1 MSADMRKFAYETLT
15 TTFLMPFKRILLVFV
30 CLCLAAASVRANE
43 ADLET
48 LDSYVARRAEF
59 MAAKQKRI
67 DNLKQKVHSATT
79 NDDVLRLYDDIFQEY
94 YTFRFDS
101 AMAYVNRGLE
111 LARRTGH
118 ATFTDNFLIHRGLLL
133 ATSGYYSQA
142 GETLRSI
149 DVSKLHP
156 SLLFSYYYSMAWF
169 YNYWCAYCGDSEF
182 APEMGKLR
190 LQYIREALKHTPR
203 GGAMHNYLTGEM
215 LYYQGDNKGSMES
228 YRRTLRQVPVSDRLY
243 ASSAYALARGYKLLG
258 QMEQYEHYIVQAGIS
273 DQVCPLKEN
282 LALQEF
288 SLYLYEKDESQSGR
302 AVKYIY
308 CSMEDAQFYNNR
320 LRMLEISRILPRI
333 VAAYQ
338 TQINKRTTVSYYAL
352 GGVSLLTLVLMGMTF
367 FVYKQNKK
375 LNRRRVKL
383 RAQNK
388 LLEQLNR
395 QLTTTNQHRETYLRL
410 FLDISALYISKL
422 DGLRKTVSRSI
433 KAGQTNELLH
443 KLSRVRVVEEEAS
456 TFYNRFDR
464 AFLLLYPDFVD
475 NLNRLLRDDEQ
486 VHPPTPHSLTAE
498 LRIFALMRLGV
509 TASAEIATLLFYSTQ
524 TIYNYKSAMKAKA
537 KSRDTFEDDVNKLC
551 HILPSGAAEQVG
563 GSVSE

>member
-1 MSADMRKFAYETLT
+1 
-15 TTFLMPFKRILLVFV
+15 MPFLRIFILV
-30 CLCLAAASVRANE
+30 CLCLATAVGRASE
-43 ADLET
+43 ADLEQ

-67 DNLKQKVHSATT
+67 DNLKQKLHSATT

-111 LARRTGH
+111 LARRTGN

-142 GETLRSI
+142 NETLRR
-149 DVSKLHP
+149 VNAEKLAP

-169 YNYWCAYCGDSEF
+169 YNYWCAYCSDSEF
-182 APEMGKLR
+182 APEMAKQR
-190 LQYIREALKHTPR
+190 LHYISEALKHTPT
-203 GGAMHNYLTGEM
+203 GGAMYNYLMGER
-215 LYYQGDNKGSMES
+215 LYYEGDNKGSIAY
-228 YRRTLRQVPVSDRLY
+228 YRRTVKQVPVNDRLY
-243 ASSAYALARGYKLLG
+243 ASATYALARSYKLLG
-258 QMEQYEHYIVQAGIS
+258 QMDEYEHFIAQAGIS

-288 SLYLYEKDESQSGR
+288 SLYLYEKDENQSGR

-338 TQINKRTTVSYYAL
+338 AQINKRTTVSYYAL
-352 GGVSLLTLVLMGMTF
+352 GGVSLLTIVLMGMTF

-375 LNRRRVKL
+375 LNRRRAEL
-383 RAQNK
+383 RKQNE

-395 QLTTTNQHRETYLRL
+395 QLTNTNQHRETYLRL
-410 FLDISALYISKL
+410 FLDMSALYIGKL

-443 KLSRVRVVEEEAS
+443 KLNRVRVVEEEAA

-475 NLNRLLRDDEQ
+475 NLNGLLRDDEQ
-486 VHPPTPHSLTAE
+486 VRPPSPQSLTAE

-537 KSRDTFEDDVNKLC
+537 KSRDTFEEDVNRLC
-551 HILPSGAAEQVG
+551 HILPSD
-563 GSVSE
+563 S